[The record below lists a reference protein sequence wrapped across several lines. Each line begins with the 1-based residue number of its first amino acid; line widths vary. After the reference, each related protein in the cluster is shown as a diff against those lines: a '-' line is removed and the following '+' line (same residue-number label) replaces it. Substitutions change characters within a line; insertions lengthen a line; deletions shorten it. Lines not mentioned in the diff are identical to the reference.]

1 MDNVRLAELLFPNVK
16 ETPADMEA
24 KYPKRILAEGA
35 KVTRFAPS
43 PTGFVHFGGLFPVT
57 VCERLAHI
65 SGGVFY
71 LRIEDT
77 DAKRE
82 VAGAAEA
89 LIKVLAHYGINFD
102 EGAVLDE
109 NGKIADKGIYGP
121 YKQSMRGEI
130 YHVFAKDLVKRGLAY
145 PCFTTADELDEL
157 NAQDK
162 KAEIAEKKSWDENE
176 WLAQAEARR
185 QQKFKER
192 AITIEEVEEHLKNG
206 DAFILRILA
215 NGDPEKKTKF
225 TDLVKGELEIP
236 ENDEDFVLL
245 KSDGIPTYHFAHAVD
260 DHLMGTTHVVRGEE
274 WLPSLA
280 KHIQLFNYLGF
291 KLPKYMHISQIMRL
305 DENGNK
311 KKLSKR
317 DMGANLDDY
326 KRLGYDPDCVMEY
339 VIGLLN
345 SNYEE
350 WHMQNPEKTYRDF
363 PFNIK
368 KMSVSG
374 CLFDFNKLND
384 VSKNIISRMDAETV
398 YSRFLDWCNEFDKD
412 FAAIIKENES
422 CERAVVSIGRGGKKP
437 RKDYGTWVELREYSE
452 LFYDGY
458 FKVID
463 EYPENFDKNDIK
475 SALSKFLES
484 FDASDD
490 QNVWFEKIKTVASSL
505 GYAADM
511 KDYKANP
518 ENYKGSVADISM
530 FIRIAVTGKMNS
542 PDMFTVMQI
551 LGENRVRA
559 RISSM
564 IEKL

>member
-1 MDNVRLAELLFPNVK
+1 MDNIRLAELLFPNVK

-24 KYPKRILAEGA
+24 KYPKRVLPEGA

-57 VCERLAHI
+57 VSERLSHL

-82 VAGAAEA
+82 VAGAAES
-89 LIKVLAHYGINFD
+89 LINILAHYGINFD
-102 EGAVLDE
+102 EGAILDE
-109 NGKIADKGIYGP
+109 SGKIADRGIYGP

-130 YHVFAKDLVKRGLAY
+130 YRVFAKDLVKRGLAY
-145 PCFTTADELDEL
+145 PCFTTADELEEL
-157 NAQDK
+157 GAQDK
-162 KAEIAEKKSWDENE
+162 KAEIAEKKEWNESE

-185 QQKFKER
+185 KQKEKER
-192 AITIEEVEEHLKNG
+192 SITLEEVEEHLKNG
-206 DAFILRILA
+206 DPFVLRILS
-215 NGDPEKKTKF
+215 NGDPDKKTKF
-225 TDLVKGELEIP
+225 TDLVKGDIEIP

-291 KLPKYMHISQIMRL
+291 RLPKYMHISQIMRL

-317 DMGANLDDY
+317 DMGANLNDY
-326 KRLGYDPDCVMEY
+326 TRLGYDPDCVMEY

-350 WHMQNPEKTYRDF
+350 WHMQNPEKSYLDF
-363 PFNIK
+363 PFSIK

-384 VSKNIISRMDAETV
+384 VSKNIISRMDAEKV
-398 YSRFLDWCNEFDKD
+398 FSRFLRWCEEFDGE
-412 FAAIIKENES
+412 FADIIKQNPDRERAII
-422 CERAVVSIGRGGKKP
+422 SIGRGGKKP
-437 RKDYGTWVELREYSE
+437 RKDYGTWVELREYSA
-452 LFYDGY
+452 LFYDEY
-458 FKVID
+458 FKVVD
-463 EYPENFDKNDIK
+463 EYPENFAKSDIK
-475 SALSKFLES
+475 SALEKFLET
-484 FDASDD
+484 FDPADD
-490 QNVWFEKIKTVASSL
+490 QNVWFEKIKAVASAL

-511 KDYKANP
+511 KDFKVNP
-518 ENYKGSVADISM
+518 ENYRGSVADISM
-530 FIRIAVTGKMNS
+530 FIRIAVTGKVNS

-551 LGENRVRA
+551 LGEDRVRA
-559 RISSM
+559 RISDM